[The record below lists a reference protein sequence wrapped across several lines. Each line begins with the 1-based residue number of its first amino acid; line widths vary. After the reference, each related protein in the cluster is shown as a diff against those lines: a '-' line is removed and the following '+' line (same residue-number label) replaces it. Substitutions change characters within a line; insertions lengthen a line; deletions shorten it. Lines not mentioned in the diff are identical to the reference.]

1 MNIIPRHRI
10 EIRFSSILFA
20 LLFSRAKK
28 IIQFKVE
35 LERYFNHQVMFL
47 QSARAALYYLL
58 RAMPQ
63 ETIIV
68 PAYTCKVV
76 PEAALLAGK
85 KIIYVDIDIHTF
97 NMDVNDLK
105 VKMKPGSIIIA
116 THQYGIPCEIDKIAE
131 LAKENHCILIEDCAA
146 AFGSKI
152 GGGLVGTFGSASIF
166 SFEFTKVLSA
176 GRGGFILFNDEDLFE
191 KVRLL
196 TQKELHKPSSLFM
209 GKIMSILFLHKVLTL
224 PLVYGFFIRVFYEKY
239 GFSTDRGEIRPH
251 MDALYR
257 YALSSVEAT
266 IGLSNLKRVERIIR
280 RRWEVADQYLNGL
293 ADVRGFGLPVFPPHS
308 FCSWMRF
315 PVRIIHQKRKEF
327 YLKCLRKG
335 LDLGFTYTYS
345 CSDTCKHSTLAAQ
358 QVVNLPINSHL
369 TDGEVNKIIN
379 IVKEIIGVE

>member
-1 MNIIPRHRI
+1 
-10 EIRFSSILFA
+10 
-20 LLFSRAKK
+20 
-28 IIQFKVE
+28 
-35 LERYFNHQVMFL
+35 
-47 QSARAALYYLL
+47 
-58 RAMPQ
+58 
-63 ETIIV
+63 
-68 PAYTCKVV
+68 
-76 PEAALLAGK
+76 
-85 KIIYVDIDIHTF
+85 
-97 NMDVNDLK
+97 
-105 VKMKPGSIIIA
+105 
-116 THQYGIPCEIDKIAE
+116 
-131 LAKENHCILIEDCAA
+131 
-146 AFGSKI
+146 
-152 GGGLVGTFGSASIF
+152 
-166 SFEFTKVLSA
+166 
-176 GRGGFILFNDEDLFE
+176 
-191 KVRLL
+191 
-196 TQKELHKPSSLFM
+196 
-209 GKIMSILFLHKVLTL
+209 
-224 PLVYGFFIRVFYEKY
+224 VYGFFIRVFYEKY

-266 IGLSNLKRVERIIR
+266 IGLSNLRRVERIIR

-369 TDGEVNKIIN
+369 TDGEVNKIIK